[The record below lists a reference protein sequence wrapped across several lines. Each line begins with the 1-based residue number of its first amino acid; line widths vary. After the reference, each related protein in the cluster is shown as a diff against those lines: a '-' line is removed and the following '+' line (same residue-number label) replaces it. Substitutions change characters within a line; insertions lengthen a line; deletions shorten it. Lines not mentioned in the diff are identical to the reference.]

1 MTYYIAISSDATQS
15 VIDID
20 SVCGATNLKNALDS
34 PDRPLVV
41 RAATTAEARTVFCRD
56 GTGKRAV
63 EQERGFK
70 GLWGKDGVTP
80 SFRVG
85 QGARARS
92 FHG

>member
-63 EQERGFK
+63 DQERGFK
-70 GLWGKDGVTP
+70 GLWGQDGVNPT
-80 SFRVG
+80 FRVG
-85 QGARARS
+85 QGESGRT